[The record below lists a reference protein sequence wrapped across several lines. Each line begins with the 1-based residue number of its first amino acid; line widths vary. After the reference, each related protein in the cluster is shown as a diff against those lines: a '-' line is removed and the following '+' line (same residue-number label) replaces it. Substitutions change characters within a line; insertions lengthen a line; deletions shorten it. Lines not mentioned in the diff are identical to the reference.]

1 MRAARESAAACP
13 VTRPKRLAIVAA
25 GMTLIATAALAS
37 GCATRPPP
45 AQAVPEAPAATAEYR
60 ASADPAPPTLAD
72 SADALLDGLS
82 RLCGQAF
89 AGEIEV
95 DSPTPAAS
103 PFAGKPLLM
112 HVREC
117 GHDADGRRSVRVP
130 FHVGDDRSRT
140 WVFTRIPAGL
150 RLKHD
155 HRHADGAPDAIT
167 LYGGDVTVAGVDAAS
182 RLRMEFPVDAESVAM
197 FRTGGLGASL
207 RNTWAVELSEQR
219 FVYELSRPDG
229 RLFRVVFDLTR
240 PVPAPPPP
248 WGG

>member
-1 MRAARESAAACP
+1 MRAARESAAACR
-13 VTRPKRLAIVAA
+13 VARPKRVAAVAA
-25 GMTLIATAALAS
+25 GLTLIATAALAS
-37 GCATRPPP
+37 GCVTRPQP
-45 AQAVPEAPAATAEYR
+45 AQAGPAAPAPIAEQR
-60 ASADPAPPTLAD
+60 ASPGPAEARSVD

-89 AGEIEV
+89 AGKIEV
-95 DSPTPAAS
+95 DTPTPAAS
-103 PFAGKPLLM
+103 PFAGKPLVM

-117 GHDADGRRSVRVP
+117 GRDADGRRAVRVP
-130 FHVGDDRSRT
+130 FHVGEDRSRT
-140 WVFTRIPAGL
+140 WVFTRTDAGL

-167 LYGGDVTVAGVDAAS
+167 LYGGDAATAGIDAVS
-182 RLRMEFPVDAESVAM
+182 GLRVEFPVDAESVAM
-197 FRTGGLGASL
+197 FRAGGLGASL
-207 RNTWAVELSEQR
+207 RNTWAAELSELR